1 MKKKYLLLMALLPA
15 VASAQ
20 TKWTETKNGDV
31 VSVTNKGGQTL
42 GYSGTSGVKILTVDG
57 LAFKDLN
64 KNGKLDKYEDWR
76 LPVDVR
82 AKDLASKMTV
92 DQIGDVEG
100 GLVPILLAA
109 AVLATTVEFSFVA
122 GVFDGIYN
130 AHH

>member
-1 MKKKYLLLMALLPA
+1 MI
-15 VASAQ
+15 
-20 TKWTETKNGDV
+20 E
-31 VSVTNKGGQTL
+31 
-42 GYSGTSGVKILTVDG
+42 
-57 LAFKDLN
+57 
-64 KNGKLDKYEDWR
+64 E
-76 LPVDVR
+76 
-82 AKDLASKMTV
+82 MTV